1 MPMEVDRRQFLQLA
15 GANVAALALGPVGAG
30 APGRSEKVGQTQ
42 TDIELFDV
50 QCGFGGMTP
59 GDPKVV
65 SVEELVT
72 EMARPR
78 IGAVMDRVGVRSM
91 ICSHLQCMGADC
103 ARGHREVL
111 AAMRAFPGRILGY

>member
-15 GANVAALALGPVGAG
+15 GANAAAFALGPIGAA

-72 EMARPR
+72 EMAWFTRPQR
-78 IGAVMDRVGVRSM
+78 TMRTMRPPRTRRSKRPANGTL
-91 ICSHLQCMGADC
+91 C
-103 ARGHREVL
+103 
-111 AAMRAFPGRILGY
+111 